1 MGSSADHLVSC
12 QCGARL
18 RVPASAAGKRIRCP
32 KCSYRIEI
40 GADGLPAMAGAAAEP
55 GEAPPQPAP
64 SATSPPQARPAD
76 PPPPVADEGDDLLSD
91 FMESESGAE
100 TSAGPDLA
108 ASQKSC
114 PECSAAMP
122 KGAVTCI
129 ACGWESGKGQASP
142 ARAAASA
149 SSAKNLAVGG
159 GKFALGCALSG
170 GGALLAAG
178 IWYAVAVFANFEIGY
193 IAWAVGLFAGFGM
206 LWGYGKQDFA
216 AAVVATGMALA
227 GILAAKKMI
236 HYHYVG
242 NLPVV
247 ANDAEAVAIH
257 WGERQCSEPFQR
269 RGCPIDRT
277 NVWQSVVTFGRR
289 SSGMG
294 SGEFESRRAELAA
307 WANETRW
314 NDTSYA
320 DMILAHNFARD
331 RWQNEDATGDAID
344 DDEWNEQAE
353 LRLWNDAYAE
363 AVARVEK
370 MTPEERMS
378 RARTAEQESEQEAIQ
393 GEKFMAEILGEVGFF
408 KTMFSPIDG
417 IFILLALGTA
427 MKIGGG
433 QED

>member
-1 MGSSADHLVSC
+1 
-12 QCGARL
+12 
-18 RVPASAAGKRIRCP
+18 
-32 KCSYRIEI
+32 
-40 GADGLPAMAGAAAEP
+40 
-55 GEAPPQPAP
+55 
-64 SATSPPQARPAD
+64 
-76 PPPPVADEGDDLLSD
+76 
-91 FMESESGAE
+91 
-100 TSAGPDLA
+100 
-108 ASQKSC
+108 
-114 PECSAAMP
+114 
-122 KGAVTCI
+122 
-129 ACGWESGKGQASP
+129 
-142 ARAAASA
+142 
-149 SSAKNLAVGG
+149 
-159 GKFALGCALSG
+159 
-170 GGALLAAG
+170 
-178 IWYAVAVFANFEIGY
+178 
-193 IAWAVGLFAGFGM
+193 
-206 LWGYGKQDFA
+206 
-216 AAVVATGMALA
+216 
-227 GILAAKKMI
+227 
-236 HYHYVG
+236 
-242 NLPVV
+242 
-247 ANDAEAVAIH
+247 
-257 WGERQCSEPFQR
+257 
-269 RGCPIDRT
+269 
-277 NVWQSVVTFGRR
+277 
-289 SSGMG
+289 MG